1 MIYFQV
7 EILNVIQDELTTV
20 DTLQEELVRQQERS
34 KTLQEE
40 ICKSEDDKAILRQE
54 LELHLGNITANQKY
68 SAVLDGKV
76 QAVRSFSCVIMCC
89 CFFVNYLKKAKI
101 LRVDSY
107 SLRDF

>member
-1 MIYFQV
+1 
-7 EILNVIQDELTTV
+7 VIQDELTTV

-54 LELHLGNITANQKY
+54 LELHLGNKKC

-76 QAVRSFSCVIMCC
+76 QAVRSFSCIIMC
-89 CFFVNYLKKAKI
+89 FFLCI
-101 LRVDSY
+101 T
-107 SLRDF
+107 